1 MDNKKIVI
9 SFDEGCS
16 GNFLASLLSK
26 GKIFNHYRIDSD
38 ENFINH
44 SIFPKFSNY
53 QETYHNII
61 VTHENDI
68 DKIKE
73 VFESDVVIR
82 IHPITGLFTSIYNV
96 FMKKHI
102 NEGLSDILKFWPER
116 SSYCYDMT
124 MEHLKDY
131 YGKFTSKF
139 DFKDA
144 VVLDFGTFYNNQR
157 LLYFLK
163 KFNIEETTELNQ
175 YINNYITAQMPL
187 LLDIPESKSMID
199 IVNQIPDFYF
209 KNNPW
214 FACYCIFCF
223 ELKNNLSEGQ
233 RTWTIDQ
240 LPIIDKTDLIILSSS
255 YI

>member
-73 VFESDVVIR
+73 VF
-82 IHPITGLFTSIYNV
+82 
-96 FMKKHI
+96 
-102 NEGLSDILKFWPER
+102 
-116 SSYCYDMT
+116 
-124 MEHLKDY
+124 
-131 YGKFTSKF
+131 
-139 DFKDA
+139 
-144 VVLDFGTFYNNQR
+144 
-157 LLYFLK
+157 
-163 KFNIEETTELNQ
+163 
-175 YINNYITAQMPL
+175 
-187 LLDIPESKSMID
+187 
-199 IVNQIPDFYF
+199 
-209 KNNPW
+209 
-214 FACYCIFCF
+214 
-223 ELKNNLSEGQ
+223 
-233 RTWTIDQ
+233 
-240 LPIIDKTDLIILSSS
+240 
-255 YI
+255 